1 MDFLRLTL
9 SHFQNC
15 SIKLACCSSS
25 VKCFKH
31 SGYVFQLF
39 DKDSVALVSNWKTTG
54 TVFALHVP
62 TTVCVRS
69 DCSAGGGSELL
80 MPIIVNG
87 HYGASDGDEE
97 GQQAT
102 VLV

>member
-1 MDFLRLTL
+1 MMSPPSRIHHADRRNPLTPPAKPK
-9 SHFQNC
+9 S
-15 SIKLACCSSS
+15 
-25 VKCFKH
+25 
-31 SGYVFQLF
+31 
-39 DKDSVALVSNWKTTG
+39 DSPA
-54 TVFALHVP
+54 
-62 TTVCVRS
+62 
-69 DCSAGGGSELL
+69 AGGGSELL